1 MLNRISLTARKG
13 LVAVDMAVV
22 QEAMETAGTRTAA
35 VARVVTEA
43 QAVQV
48 AQVGQ
53 VDRVDRV
60 ATRKKKVLPRSGILT
75 GMTAP
80 SVRIVQVASQKKRA
94 TDNASARIVLAVSLK
109 RRAMVR
115 SADQT
120 VQVVTTHPSQEIR
133 AEDVQVLA

>member
-1 MLNRISLTARKG
+1 MPNRISLTARKG

-22 QEAMETAGTRTAA
+22 QEAMETAGTRTTA
-35 VARVVTEA
+35 VARVVTV
-43 QAVQV
+43 VQV

-53 VDRVDRV
+53 VGQV

-80 SVRIVQVASQKKRA
+80 NVRIVQVASQKKRA

-115 SADQT
+115 SADRT
-120 VQVVTTHPSQEIR
+120 VQVVTTHPSREIR